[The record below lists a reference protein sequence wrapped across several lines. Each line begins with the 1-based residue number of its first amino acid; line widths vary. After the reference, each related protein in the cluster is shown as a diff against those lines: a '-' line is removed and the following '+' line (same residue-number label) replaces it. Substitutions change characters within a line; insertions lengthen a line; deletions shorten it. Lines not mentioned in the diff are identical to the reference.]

1 MEGEKGKEM
10 RRRAEDW
17 KEKAVKVTLPGGP
30 AETNLNRLID
40 EVLLSK
46 KKGQIAVDV

>member
-1 MEGEKGKEM
+1 M
-10 RRRAEDW
+10 RRRAEW

-30 AETNLNRLID
+30 AQTNLERVID

-46 KKGQIAVDV
+46 KKGQTANV